1 MRFERLSPLT
11 GELVSSAAAMTAA
24 EMPAIAA
31 RATDEGGV
39 GGSGYGRFG
48 GRRGI
53 DSFTETPW
61 ITIDTQ
67 PGHFPI

>member
-1 MRFERLSPLT
+1 
-11 GELVSSAAAMTAA
+11 MTAA

-39 GGSGYGRFG
+39 GASGFGRFG